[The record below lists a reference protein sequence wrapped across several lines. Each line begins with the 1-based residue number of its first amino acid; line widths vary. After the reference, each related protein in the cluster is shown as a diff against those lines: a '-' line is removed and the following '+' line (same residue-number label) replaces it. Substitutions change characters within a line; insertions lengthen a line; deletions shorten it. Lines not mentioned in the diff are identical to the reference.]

1 MSKPEVDAIMSKY
14 FVTVKLDVLENK
26 GKENLENPG
35 GEDYL
40 NANGGEGKG
49 LPFFYFSDEKGK
61 LIVNSIRP
69 GSGTDKGGNV
79 GCPYEPEEIA
89 WWLTTLKKS
98 APKMSEAEIATIK
111 TQFEAMKKADA
122 ARVPPPA
129 GTPPPIE

>member
-1 MSKPEVDAIMSKY
+1 MSKH

-26 GKENLENPG
+26 DKKNLENPG

-40 NANGGEGKG
+40 NANGGENRG

-69 GSGTDKGGNV
+69 ANGADKGGNV
-79 GCPYEPEEIA
+79 GCPYEPQEIA
-89 WWLTTLKKS
+89 WWLETLKKS
-98 APKMSEAEIATIK
+98 APKITDAEIATIK
-111 TQFEAMKKADA
+111 SNFEAMKKADA

-129 GTPPPIE
+129 GTKPPER

>member
-1 MSKPEVDAIMSKY
+1 MSKY

-40 NANGGEGKG
+40 NANGGENKG

-69 GSGTDKGGNV
+69 AKGDDKGGNV

-89 WWLTTLKKS
+89 WWLVTLKIS
-98 APKMSEAEIATIK
+98 APKISDEEIATIR
-111 TQFEAMKKADA
+111 THFEAMKKAA
-122 ARVPPPA
+122 APRVPPPA
-129 GTPPPIE
+129 GTPPPKQ